1 MKTDS
6 LFYRLLKAQP
16 TLAFELAGLEVPEP
30 GRYDFISQEIKQTAF
45 RLDGIA
51 NPPADRPDA
60 PRGYVEVQFQPDE
73 GFYLRFFSEILM
85 HLGQYPS
92 PHPWRAVVIYPAAS
106 VERPS
111 EAAAPFLALP
121 NLHRVYLD
129 QLRLLDSANPKL
141 WVIALI
147 VAETESIAPIVG
159 KVKSHQQAWPADGID
174 WLDLLE
180 TVLVYKLPQFTRE
193 EIKQML
199 GFNDV
204 ELKKTRFYQD
214 VFGEGREEGQQEGL
228 VKGVVKGEAALLLRL
243 MERKFKPLPESARK
257 RVAEADAE
265 TLLVWGERL
274 LDANTL
280 DEIWGALNPE
290 VALRFS

>member
-30 GRYDFISQEIKQTAF
+30 SRYNFIAQELKQTSF

-51 NPPADRPDA
+51 EPPADRHDA
-60 PRGYVEVQFQPDE
+60 PRGFVEVQFQADA

-92 PHPWRAVVIYPAAS
+92 PHPWQAVVIYPAAS
-106 VERPS
+106 FERPS

-121 NLHRVYLD
+121 NLHWVYLD
-129 QLRLLDSANPKL
+129 QLPLLESPNPKA
-141 WVIALI
+141 WIVGLI
-147 VAETESIAPIVG
+147 VAETEAIPSIVG
-159 KVKSHQQAWPADGID
+159 KVKSHQQAGAGDGID

-180 TVLVYKLPQFTRE
+180 TVLVYKLPLFTRE

-214 VFGEGREEGQQEGL
+214 VFGEGEQNGL
-228 VKGVVKGEAALLLRL
+228 VKGEAALLLRL

-280 DEIWGALNPE
+280 DEIWGH
-290 VALRFS
+290 